1 LPSEN
6 PIPKC
11 SNTPPSVNP
20 DDTSQAAIDRHDRL
34 ARTPGATDFLT
45 VATYHRQ
52 HLFKHP
58 ETVQLL
64 RQSFLQSSSNPF
76 DIEAMAKGRS
86 KTIWR
91 STHIP
96 HPDAQTASL
105 WGCKP
110 PGNCRFKKYGYAWIL
125 L

>member
-1 LPSEN
+1 
-6 PIPKC
+6 
-11 SNTPPSVNP
+11 
-20 DDTSQAAIDRHDRL
+20 
-34 ARTPGATDFLT
+34 
-45 VATYHRQ
+45 
-52 HLFKHP
+52 
-58 ETVQLL
+58 VQLL

-105 WGCKP
+105 
-110 PGNCRFKKYGYAWIL
+110 
-125 L
+125 